1 MLSTQSLVPVLVLLL
16 ALSGNGFLFADA
28 IIGGHLVEKQQLN
41 YMAAVLVNGNQECGG
56 VLVSP
61 IMVLT
66 AAECIMGRKVTELKV
81 TVGTNDL
88 SDGTGQ
94 TIDVMEAIIHIS
106 AYYPKNDTALLKLT
120 KMIAFNGYVGVIEI
134 ANRDQTYP
142 ENTTAITSGF
152 GVVNVY
158 DQKESLLRYANIE
171 IWGDRYCK
179 PYHHVKEI
187 SVPLWLLI
195 ASLLE

>member
-1 MLSTQSLVPVLVLLL
+1 MFSSNRFVPVLVLLL

-28 IIGGHLVEKQQLN
+28 IIGGHLVEKQELM

-61 IMVLT
+61 TMVLT
-66 AAECIMGRKVTELKV
+66 AAECIMRRKVTELKV

-120 KMIAFNGYVGVIEI
+120 KMIKFSGYVKVIEI
-134 ANRDQTYP
+134 AGPDQTYP

-152 GVVNVY
+152 GV
-158 DQKESLLRYANIE
+158 EIE
-171 IWGDRYCK
+171 MEIK
-179 PYHHVKEI
+179 HHVKEI
-187 SVPLWLLI
+187 SVPLWLSMT
-195 ASLLE
+195 SLLE